1 MKNESKFE
9 NIISPLD
16 KDFIINNTYQ
26 CLKKLSSG
34 SFGTVYSGIN
44 IQTKEEVAIKVEK
57 IQNEEMRSVFRE
69 VQFLKRLEN
78 IKGVPKVYWSGSI
91 GQYDI
96 MVLTLLGKDLASFL
110 KIYHKFSLK
119 TVILLADQILSI
131 LEEVHN
137 AGIVHR
143 DLKPENLVMGRG
155 ENNNQVYMIDFGIS
169 KVYRDAYGRHIPWR
183 DKKSFIGTARY
194 ASCAAHE
201 GIEISRKDDLES
213 LAYVLLFILKGSVPW
228 QNLNISE
235 KEKCKKVGE
244 IKASLKPEE
253 LFKTYPEE
261 FSRYISFVRGMSF
274 KQTPDY
280 NFLKGLFI
288 KLAMNK
294 KYIIDNVFDW
304 SLPKKTEMISFKKN
318 EGDFGKSYDALPK
331 IKEKPPLQ
339 KGGSN
344 QNIKN
349 NIKITSLEDIEEKKI
364 EADLL
369 KVPSKNQMDFSQRSG
384 AVSIGGSL
392 AMNFDNS
399 LNNIIDAD
407 LSLSLFEIFEVFF
420 IYFLRF

>member
-1 MKNESKFE
+1 MKNEVKLE
-9 NIISPLD
+9 NLISPLD

-44 IQTKEEVAIKVEK
+44 IQTKEEVAVKVEK

-91 GQYDI
+91 GNYDI
-96 MVLTLLGKDLASFL
+96 MVITLLGKDLASFL

-155 ENNNQVYMIDFGIS
+155 ENNNQVYLIDFGIS

-213 LAYVLLFILKGSVPW
+213 LSYVLLFILKGSVPW

-288 KLAMNK
+288 KLAMNR

-304 SLPKKTEMISFKKN
+304 SLPKKTEIISFKKN

-369 KVPSKNQMDFSQRSG
+369 KVPSKNQLDFSQRSG

-407 LSLSLFEIFEVFF
+407 LSLFLFKILEIVIF
-420 IYFLRF
+420 